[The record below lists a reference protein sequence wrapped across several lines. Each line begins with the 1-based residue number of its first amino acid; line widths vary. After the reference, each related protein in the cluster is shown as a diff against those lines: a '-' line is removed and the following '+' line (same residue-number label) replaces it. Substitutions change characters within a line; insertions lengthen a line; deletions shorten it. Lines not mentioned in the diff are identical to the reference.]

1 MKSPSYRRKALVAFV
16 IVQIILT
23 IPFILQINID
33 DSMDSCTIF
42 TVSEGGTTFF
52 CNNEDEGLRHGRVW
66 FQPGADG
73 EYGMVLFGYAIYRNL
88 VIPVGGMN
96 DQGLCL
102 DMTMVAET
110 DILLNPEKPDYQGS
124 YFIDML
130 RVCATVEEAKIWVC
144 SYDLLLLNWQQAH
157 IADSSGDAVVVG
169 LDDSGG
175 IWMTNKSGDY
185 IITTNFN
192 LAQDDGSHQ
201 QGGRYETTT
210 SMLSTMGEL
219 TLDYCQEILEAVSMT
234 STMYSYI
241 VDLEH
246 RLLYLYSRGDFG
258 RVAILNV
265 TEELAAGDHS
275 YDIERLVSQQT
286 GLPSSLDTPSD
297 TVGLVAVGCVLA
309 CSVLIAFAKQRG
321 RWS

>member
-1 MKSPSYRRKALVAFV
+1 MKSPSYSRKTLIAFV

-23 IPFILQINID
+23 VPFIPQVN
-33 DSMDSCTIF
+33 DSPDSCTIF
-42 TVSEGGTTFF
+42 TVSQDGMTFF

-66 FQPGADG
+66 FQPGGGG
-73 EYGMVLFGYAIYRNL
+73 EYGLVLFGYAVYRNL

-102 DMTMVAET
+102 DMTMVEET
-110 DILLNPEKPDYQGS
+110 SILLDPEKPDYQGS

-130 RVCATVEEAKIWVC
+130 RVCATIEEAKVWVR
-144 SYDLLLLNWQQAH
+144 SYDLHLLNWQQAH
-157 IADSSGDAVVVG
+157 IADSTGDAVVIG
-169 LDDSGG
+169 LDQDGKL
-175 IWMTNKSGDY
+175 WMTNKSGDY
-185 IITTNFN
+185 IVTTNFN
-192 LAQDDGSHQ
+192 LAQDDGSHHQ
-201 QGGRYETTT
+201 SGRYETTL
-210 SMLSTMGEL
+210 SMLSTMSEL
-219 TLDYCQEILEAVSMT
+219 SLEYCREILEAVSMT

-241 VDLEH
+241 VDLQN

-297 TVGLVAVGCVLA
+297 TIGLVAVGCVLA
-309 CSVLIAFAKQRG
+309 CSVLIAILKQRG
-321 RWS
+321 RWN

>member
-1 MKSPSYRRKALVAFV
+1 MKSPSYRRKTLIAFV

-23 IPFILQINID
+23 VPFILQANVN
-33 DSMDSCTIF
+33 DSPDSCTIF
-42 TVSEGGTTFF
+42 TVSQDGTTFF

-66 FQPGADG
+66 FQPGGGG
-73 EYGMVLFGYAIYRNL
+73 EYGLVLFGYAVYRNL

-102 DMTMVAET
+102 DMTMVEET
-110 DILLNPEKPDYQGS
+110 NILLDPEKPDYQGS

-130 RVCATVEEAKIWVC
+130 GVCATVEEAKVWVR

-157 IADSSGDAVVVG
+157 IADSTGDAVVIG
-169 LDDSGG
+169 SDQDGNL
-175 IWMTNKSGDY
+175 WMTNKSGDY
-185 IITTNFN
+185 IVTTNFN
-192 LAQDDGSHQ
+192 LAQDDGSHHQ
-201 QGGRYETTT
+201 SGRYETTL
-210 SMLSTMGEL
+210 SMLSTMSEL
-219 TLDYCQEILEAVSMT
+219 SLEYCREILETVSMT

-241 VDLEH
+241 VDPQN

-258 RVAILNV
+258 RVATLNV

-297 TVGLVAVGCVLA
+297 TIGLVAVGCVLA
-309 CSVLIAFAKQRG
+309 CSVLIAILKQRG
-321 RWS
+321 RWN